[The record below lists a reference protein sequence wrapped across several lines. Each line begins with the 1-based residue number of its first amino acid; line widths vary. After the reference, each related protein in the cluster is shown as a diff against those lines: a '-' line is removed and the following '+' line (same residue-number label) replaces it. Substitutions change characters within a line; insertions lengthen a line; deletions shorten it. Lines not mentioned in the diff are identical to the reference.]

1 MSVMLPLYISIDFFL
16 VYTPFGF
23 LPARGD
29 WRRDNLTGT
38 GYQLTMQGRDRK
50 PHAQAN
56 DQRERVRTGEDA
68 GEANPCNGSAPAQ
81 GQSRGRTPCA

>member
-1 MSVMLPLYISIDFFL
+1 M
-16 VYTPFGF
+16 
-23 LPARGD
+23 
-29 WRRDNLTGT
+29 TGT

-68 GEANPCNGSAPAQ
+68 GEANPCVGGAPAQ
-81 GQSRGRTPCA
+81 GQSRGRTPCAEPGLRGYTRKGQAFAWRHQRTTAQAVGQ